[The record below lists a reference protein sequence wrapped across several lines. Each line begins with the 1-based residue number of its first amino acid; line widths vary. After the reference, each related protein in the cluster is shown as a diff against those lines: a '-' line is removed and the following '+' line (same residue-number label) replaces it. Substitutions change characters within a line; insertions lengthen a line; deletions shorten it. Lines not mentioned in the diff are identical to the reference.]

1 MKRMLPALLSAAA
14 LLGYLAGSASKSRSD
29 HGPRLPAVVSGHLD
43 DLSFVP
49 SAYAQENKP
58 ETRPFGFNSPRKPL
72 LAPDAPPVTYW
83 NIDDIRKAHTEIAE
97 QARKAASEPGS
108 GSSQSFGG
116 GPVNIHTRNFA
127 MFMLYR
133 VHRDKPVPSLTKVS
147 SVWDDAEMHA
157 GAYDF
162 YVITGGTGEM
172 IVGGKIANMQNLR
185 DSDGGIPGEYRGQPI
200 EGGQTF
206 KVKPGDWL
214 LIPPDTPHQP
224 KPDAG
229 GFQLHDYENQRG
241 VLSLGPDSVSY
252 ANSDPRLFLTRQRRR
267 AQRPLTV

>member
-1 MKRMLPALLSAAA
+1 MQRMLPVFILAAA
-14 LLGYLAGSASKSRSD
+14 LIGYTAGYASKPGANRETPSV
-29 HGPRLPAVVSGHLD
+29 LTGHVE
-43 DLSFVP
+43 DLSLIP
-49 SAYAQENKP
+49 GASAQEAKQQP
-58 ETRPFGFNSPRKPL
+58 MPFGYNSARRPA

-83 NIDDIRKAHTEIAE
+83 NIDDIRKAHAE
-97 QARKAASEPGS
+97 LAETSMKAAAQAGS

-116 GPVNIHTRNFA
+116 GPVNISTRNFA
-127 MFMLYR
+127 IFMLYR
-133 VHRDKPVPSLTKVS
+133 LHRDKPVPSLTKVT

-185 DSDGGIPGEYRGQPI
+185 DQDGMIPGEYRGQPI

-224 KPDAG
+224 KPDPG
-229 GFQLHDYENQRG
+229 GF
-241 VLSLGPDSVSY
+241 SY
-252 ANSDPRLFLTRQRRR
+252 MIMKINVGSYPWALIR
-267 AQRPLTV
+267 

>member
-1 MKRMLPALLSAAA
+1 MKKTLPVLLLAAA
-14 LLGYLAGSASKSRSD
+14 FLGYLAGYASKPDRA
-29 HGPRLPAVVSGHLD
+29 GGNAPQTVLSGHFD
-43 DLSFVP
+43 DLSLVP
-49 SAYAQENKP
+49 SAYAQENKA
-58 ETRPFGFNSPRKPL
+58 ETRPFGFNSARQPS

-83 NIDDIRKAHTEIAE
+83 NIDDIRKAHTELAD
-97 QARKAASEPGS
+97 QSMKAALQAGS

-127 MFMLYR
+127 IFMLYR
-133 VHRDKPVPSLTKVS
+133 LHRDKAVPSLTKVN

-172 IVGGKIANMQNLR
+172 VVGGKIAKMQNLR
-185 DSDGGIPGEYRGQPI
+185 DNDGIIPGEYRGQPI

-224 KPDAG
+224 KPDPG
-229 GFQLHDYENQRG
+229 GF
-241 VLSLGPDSVSY
+241 SY
-252 ANSDPRLFLTRQRRR
+252 MIMKINVGSYPWALIR
-267 AQRPLTV
+267 

>member
-1 MKRMLPALLSAAA
+1 MKRMLSVLLFAAA
-14 LLGYLAGSASKSRSD
+14 LAGYLAGYASKPGNHHDDAPQSV
-29 HGPRLPAVVSGHLD
+29 LTGHLD
-43 DLSFVP
+43 DLSLIP
-49 SAYAQENKP
+49 NAYAQEKNA
-58 ETRPFGFNSPRKPL
+58 ETRPFGFTRQPS
-72 LAPDAPPVTYW
+72 LAPDAPPVTNW
-83 NIDDIRKAHTEIAE
+83 NIDDIRKAHTELAE
-97 QARKAASEPGS
+97 QSMKAALQAAS

-127 MFMLYR
+127 IFMLYR
-133 VHRDKPVPSLTKVS
+133 LHRDKAVPSLTKVN
-147 SVWDDAEMHA
+147 SVGDDAEMHA

-185 DSDGGIPGEYRGQPI
+185 DNDGVIPGEYRGQPI

-229 GFQLHDYENQRG
+229 GF
-241 VLSLGPDSVSY
+241 SY
-252 ANSDPRLFLTRQRRR
+252 MIMKINVGSYPWALIR
-267 AQRPLTV
+267 

>member
-1 MKRMLPALLSAAA
+1 MNRMLPVFILAAA
-14 LLGYLAGSASKSRSD
+14 LIGYAAGYASKPGAHREAQSVLT
-29 HGPRLPAVVSGHLD
+29 GQVN
-43 DLSFVP
+43 DLSLL
-49 SAYAQENKP
+49 SGANAQEAKP
-58 ETRPFGFNSPRKPL
+58 EPLPFGYNSPRRPA
-72 LAPDAPPVTYW
+72 LAPDAPPATYW
-83 NIDDIRKAHTEIAE
+83 NIDDIRKAHAE
-97 QARKAASEPGS
+97 LAETSMKAAAQAGS

-116 GPVNIHTRNFA
+116 GPVNISTRNFA
-127 MFMLYR
+127 IFMLYR
-133 VHRDKPVPSLTKVS
+133 LHRDKPVPSLTKVA

-185 DSDGGIPGEYRGQPI
+185 DKDGIIPGEYRGQPI

-224 KPDAG
+224 KPDPG
-229 GFQLHDYENQRG
+229 GF
-241 VLSLGPDSVSY
+241 SY
-252 ANSDPRLFLTRQRRR
+252 MIMKINVGAYPWALIR
-267 AQRPLTV
+267 